1 MSRTPAALI
10 DAIGEIRAKLVLQPE
25 VVRRLTILQQW
36 QVARL
41 RATYDDFAAQDR
53 YRDTLEFFVTDL
65 YGPHDYSQ
73 RNRDL
78 GKVLHRFERV
88 LSARAID
95 TLAMSLQLEL
105 LSQELDLAMLAAMT
119 DEAITEFSYAQ
130 AYRSVGRVDERR
142 QQIALIVGAGRAL
155 DEVVRNPAIGA
166 ALWAARLPARVA
178 GVMVLHD
185 FLHRGYHAFSG
196 MQGAELF
203 LTAVEQRETLIMNN
217 LLAGIADP
225 FRWQQAAVLP
235 ADGVRSGQA

>member
-10 DAIGEIRAKLVLQPE
+10 DDIGAIRGKLASQPE
-25 VVRRLTILQQW
+25 VERRLAVLQHW

-41 RATYDDFAAQDR
+41 RTTYADYAAQDR

-95 TLAMSLQLEL
+95 TLAMALQLEL
-105 LSQELDLAMLAAMT
+105 LSQELDLAMLEVIA
-119 DEAITEFSYAQ
+119 DEAITELSYMQ
-130 AYRSVGRVDERR
+130 AYRSVGRVDDRR
-142 QQIALIVGAGRAL
+142 QQIALIIGAGRAL
-155 DEVVRNPAIGA
+155 DDVVRNPAIGA

-185 FLHRGYHAFSG
+185 FLHRGYQAFSV
-196 MQGAELF
+196 MQGAESF
-203 LTAVEQRETLIMNN
+203 LTAVEQRETIIMNN
-217 LLAGIADP
+217 LLAGSSDP
-225 FRWQQAAVLP
+225 FQWQQAA
-235 ADGVRSGQA
+235 ARAGVVGSGGA